1 MYILVL
7 FVCLRL
13 QQTNTEPA
21 MDLTD
26 KQIFFFTSINK
37 LLVTYKYHCMKAKYE
52 LKEIEKKIVIYS

>member
-1 MYILVL
+1 
-7 FVCLRL
+7 
-13 QQTNTEPA
+13 